1 MPYASVS
8 KFRRG
13 IFMLAPCALVVGSL
27 PALAEA
33 VPKCTQENIS
43 KHCVGVITAPDG
55 NRYVGEMK
63 GGKANGKGALIFTDG
78 KKYVGQFRDGA
89 PNGKGTITHPDGES
103 YTGNFKDGK
112 KSGQGKL
119 VAADGKIYVGQ
130 FKGDVPHGAGA
141 VTMPDGKKFSGNFV
155 DGELAVKPKA
165 SGAAQSE
172 QTRPKNGL
180 PPCDVSL
187 STPWK
192 RCVGGLKF
200 PNGDFYAGEFRDG
213 KATGRGTIT

>member
-55 NRYVGEMK
+55 NRYVGEMQ

-89 PNGKGTITHPDGES
+89 PNGKGTITHPDGKS
-103 YTGNFKDGK
+103 YTGSFKDGK

-119 VAADGKIYVGQ
+119 VAVKQGQDGVTNPDERLIGLRATSSPTLT
-130 FKGDVPHGAGA
+130 VPARRL
-141 VTMPDGKKFSGNFV
+141 S
-155 DGELAVKPKA
+155 LASCCA
-165 SGAAQSE
+165 S
-172 QTRPKNGL
+172 
-180 PPCDVSL
+180 
-187 STPWK
+187 W
-192 RCVGGLKF
+192 
-200 PNGDFYAGEFRDG
+200 
-213 KATGRGTIT
+213 